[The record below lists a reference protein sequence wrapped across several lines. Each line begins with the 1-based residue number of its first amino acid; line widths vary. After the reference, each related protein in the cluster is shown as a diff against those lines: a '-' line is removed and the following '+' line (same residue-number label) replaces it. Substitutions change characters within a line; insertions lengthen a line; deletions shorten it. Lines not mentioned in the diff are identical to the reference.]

1 MTGSFN
7 SVSRNQLKEQ
17 LQNRGAKVTSNVSS
31 KTDVLIVGNNP
42 GSKLAK
48 ARELEIEILTEQEI
62 IDLIN

>member
-1 MTGSFN
+1 MD
-7 SVSRNQLKEQ
+7 SVKFIGLDVLE
-17 LQNRGAKVTSNVSS
+17 LELFE
-31 KTDVLIVGNNP
+31 TDVLIVGNNP